1 MLAMGSKP
9 IAVWALPLAMLV
21 AAALALF
28 ADPAGLT
35 GRLRGAE
42 FDTYQSLTPRTY
54 DDSAKV
60 RVLDADPASEQRFG
74 PWPWSRLVLAKLTDE
89 MKAAGATTV
98 VFALPLDKPDPAAP
112 DHLASLLAA
121 DDPARAAL
129 ARLPSPDARL
139 AQSLAAMTAVT
150 GFTLGESGSAAVPIK
165 STLGV
170 DGDAEALRGV
180 ADSDSVSGAPQ
191 AIAAASA
198 GQGALNLA
206 GDADGKIRRMPMVLR
221 LDGKAVPS
229 LDAEVL
235 RLAAGTDVTIASAA
249 TGIPG
254 VNASSALAGASAAKY
269 TAPLLADG
277 SIALYFARGSSARHI
292 AASALDDGKLPK
304 AALDHAIVIVAP
316 PGETYATPIGHKS
329 LGDLHAEAI
338 ENLLLGATLS
348 EPNGRYPGLIFLLV
362 MGTGLVVLFARSGAR
377 WAGALA
383 LVTILGLQGF
393 TWFLFS
399 REHIL
404 LDSASPSV
412 ALMFV
417 FASGFVARLWEIGQ
431 ARTHF
436 RRVFAGTLSD
446 SAIEQ
451 IAHKP
456 ELLKLGGETRAV
468 SCLSC
473 GIRGYAKLSESF
485 ADDAPGFAKLIGT
498 AIAPLVQVALANG
511 GTLGRFDGESFT
523 AYWNA
528 PLDDAEHAL
537 HACEAANRMTLALAQ
552 TNETLAQERRFDGT
566 AFEAIEVGIGVATGK
581 AVAGGFGARGAY
593 ALAGDPMVLAERIRA
608 LSPQYGPAIIVAD
621 DTRKLAERGYAF
633 LEVDY
638 IAAGPRDQAVKLFA
652 MLGNPLVRASPKFRA
667 LQTFHDHIFQA
678 IQSQQWE
685 KARGLIEQCRKLS
698 GASQKLYDLHLAR
711 IDYFEDNPP
720 GAEWDGAFRQILK

>member
-1 MLAMGSKP
+1 MGHKP
-9 IAVWALPLAMLV
+9 IAVWALPLAMLA

-42 FDTYQSLTPRTY
+42 FDTYQSLAPRAF
-54 DDSAKV
+54 DDGAKV
-60 RVLDADPASEQRFG
+60 RVLDADPASEARFG

-89 MKAAGATTV
+89 LKAAGAATLV
-98 VFALPLDKPDPAAP
+98 LALPLDKPDPAAP
-112 DHLASLLAA
+112 DRLAGLLAA

-129 ARLPSPDARL
+129 AKLPSPDDRL
-139 AQSLAAMTAVT
+139 SQSLTGMTAVT
-150 GFTLGESGSAAVPIK
+150 GFTLGQEQTGAPPAIK
-165 STLGV
+165 STLGIA
-170 DGDAEALRGV
+170 DREALRAVPDFPAAAGP
-180 ADSDSVSGAPQ
+180 APSLTG
-191 AIAAASA
+191 ASA
-198 GQGALNLA
+198 GQGALNLIA
-206 GDADGKIRRMPMVLR
+206 DADGRIRRMPLVLR
-221 LDGKAVPS
+221 LGGKAVPS
-229 LDAEVL
+229 LDAEAM
-235 RLAAGTDVTIASAA
+235 RLAAGTDITIASAA

-254 VNASSALAGASAAKY
+254 VNASSALATANAGKY
-269 TAPLLADG
+269 DAPLLPDG
-277 SIALYFARGSSARHI
+277 SFALYFARGTAARHI
-292 AASALDDGKLPK
+292 AVSALDDGKLP
-304 AALDHAIVIVAP
+304 AGALDHAIVILAA
-316 PGETYATPIGHKS
+316 PGEIYATPLGHKS
-329 LGDLHAEAI
+329 LGDLHAEAL
-338 ENLLLGATLS
+338 ENILLGATLR
-348 EPNGRYPGLIFLLV
+348 EPNEKFPGLIFLLV

-377 WAGALA
+377 WAGTLALA
-383 LVTILGLQGF
+383 TVAGLQGF

-404 LDSASPSV
+404 LDSASPSAGL
-412 ALMFV
+412 ALV
-417 FASGFVARLWEIGQ
+417 FAAGFAARLWEIAQ
-431 ARTHF
+431 ARTRF

-456 ELLKLGGETRAV
+456 ELLKLGGETRLV
-468 SCLSC
+468 TCLSC
-473 GIRGYAKLSESF
+473 GIRGYAHLSESF

-498 AIAPLVQVALANG
+498 AIAPLIQVALSNG

-528 PLDDAEHAL
+528 PLDDADHAL

-566 AFEAIEVGIGVATGK
+566 AFEAIEVGVGVATGK

-608 LSPQYGPAIIVAD
+608 LSPQYGPAIVVSD
-621 DTRKLAERGYAF
+621 ETRKAAERGYAF

-638 IAAGPRDQAVKLFA
+638 IAAGARDQAVKLFA

-667 LQTFHDHIFQA
+667 LQTFHDHIFQS
-678 IQSQQWE
+678 IQAQQWE